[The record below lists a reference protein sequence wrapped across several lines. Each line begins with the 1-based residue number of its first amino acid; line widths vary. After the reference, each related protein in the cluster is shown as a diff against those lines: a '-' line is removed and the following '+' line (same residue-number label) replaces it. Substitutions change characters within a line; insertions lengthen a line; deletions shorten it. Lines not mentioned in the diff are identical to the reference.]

1 MKVKGSTSAAITEPL
16 EESSTAG
23 SETSWRQSVLEQA
36 SRKERRNSL
45 EPGEARPFLGFE
57 GAAGTFLVA
66 EAPFPLSEEG
76 RGGGT
81 EDRDSVEVAEP
92 E

>member
-16 EESSTAG
+16 EESSAAG

-36 SRKERRNSL
+36 SLKERRTSS
-45 EPGEARPFLGFE
+45 EPGEAGPFLGFG
-57 GAAGTFLVA
+57 GAGGPFSVA
-66 EAPFPLSEEG
+66 EGPFPLSEEG

-81 EDRDSVEVAEP
+81 EDRDGVEVAEP